1 MTKQDQVPVL
11 KKYQIY
17 DKQKAVISLI
27 NLLNAQS
34 NFVSSVELTQFSKSV
49 ENRFASILNQ
59 IDQRNKKMK

>member
-59 IDQRNKKMK
+59 IEQRNKKMK